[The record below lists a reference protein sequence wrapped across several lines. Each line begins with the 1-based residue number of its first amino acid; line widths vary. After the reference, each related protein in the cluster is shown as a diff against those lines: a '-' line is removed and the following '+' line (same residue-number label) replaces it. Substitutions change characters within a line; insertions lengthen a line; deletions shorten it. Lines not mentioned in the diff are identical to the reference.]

1 MNTSFF
7 IAARYFQSKKKKN
20 FITILSIITMVGVA
34 VGAMALVIVLSVF
47 NGLEDLVRGLYA
59 SFDADLKIEAS
70 QGKSFRMDESTLRKI
85 EAVEGVFLVTEVI
98 EDNALFNYRNYQHL
112 ARIKGVSDNYLA
124 QPRFEQ
130 GYIWGKL
137 DLGTQERPQAII
149 GRGVGF
155 FLSIDLNNEFDLL
168 QAYYPKAPRNAA
180 TIDPRQLYN
189 QGTLV
194 PTAFFSVEKEFD
206 DNYIIAPL
214 SFVSRL
220 LNYGDKRTAI
230 EVSVQEGNSI
240 KKVKANLKQLLG
252 EEFTVKDTDEQ
263 HAGLLRTIK
272 IEKLFVFITLT
283 FILAVASFNIFFS
296 LSMMAI
302 EKKKDIAILYA
313 MGAKASTVKNIFIKQ
328 GSIIAFSGAAIGLVL
343 GFIIVW
349 LQDTVGLVSMGIDSS
364 IIENYPVKIV
374 WTDFLWTSVSVILI
388 TLLASY
394 RPALLASKVKSTAL

>member
-1 MNTSFF
+1 
-7 IAARYFQSKKKKN
+7 
-20 FITILSIITMVGVA
+20 MVGVA

-47 NGLEDLVRGLYA
+47 NGLEELVRGLYA
-59 SFDADLKIEAS
+59 SFDADLKIEAT
-70 QGKSFRMDESTLRKI
+70 QGKSFRLEESTLKEI
-85 EAVEGVFLVTEVI
+85 ESLEGVFLVTEVI

-112 ARIKGVSDNYLA
+112 ARIKGVSDNYLEQA
-124 QPRFEQ
+124 RFEQ
-130 GYIWGKL
+130 GYVWGDL
-137 DLGTQERPQAII
+137 DLGTSERPQAII

-189 QGTLV
+189 QGTLI
-194 PTAFFSVEKEFD
+194 PSAFFSVEKEFD

-214 SFVSRL
+214 AFVSRL

-230 EVSVQEGNSI
+230 EVSVKDGYSI
-240 KKVKANLKQLLG
+240 RKVKASLKHILG

-313 MGAKASTVKNIFIKQ
+313 MGAKESTVKNIFIKQ

-349 LQDTVGLVSMGIDSS
+349 LQDTVGLVSMGISSS
-364 IIENYPVKIV
+364 IIENYPVKII

-388 TLLASY
+388 TFLASY
-394 RPALLASKVKSTAL
+394 RPAMLASKVRSTDL

>member
-1 MNTSFF
+1 
-7 IAARYFQSKKKKN
+7 
-20 FITILSIITMVGVA
+20 MVGVA

-47 NGLEDLVRGLYA
+47 NGLEELVRGLYA
-59 SFDADLKIEAS
+59 SFDADLKIEAA
-70 QGKSFRMDESTLRKI
+70 QGKSFRLEENILKEI
-85 EAVEGVFLVTEVI
+85 EALEGVFLVTEVI

-112 ARIKGVSDNYLA
+112 ARIKGVSDNYLEQA
-124 QPRFEQ
+124 RFEQ
-130 GYIWGKL
+130 GYVWGDL
-137 DLGTQERPQAII
+137 DLGTNERPQAII

-155 FLSIDLNNEFDLL
+155 FLSIDLTNEFDLL
-168 QAYYPKAPRNAA
+168 HAYYPKAPRNAA

-189 QGTLV
+189 QGTLI
-194 PTAFFSVEKEFD
+194 PSAFFSVEKEFD
-206 DNYIIAPL
+206 DNYIIAPIA
-214 SFVSRL
+214 FVSRL

-230 EVSVQEGNSI
+230 EVSVKDGHSI
-240 KKVKANLKQLLG
+240 RKVKASLKQLLG

-313 MGAKASTVKNIFIKQ
+313 MGAKESTVKNIFIKQ

-349 LQDTVGLVSMGIDSS
+349 LQDTVGLVSMGISSS
-364 IIENYPVKIV
+364 IIENYPVKII

-388 TLLASY
+388 TFLASY
-394 RPALLASKVKSTAL
+394 RPAMLASKVKSTDL